1 MRRFV
6 VLFAL
11 LVVLGGCGSEPGA
24 DRAATATATRT
35 PSATA
40 TPQPTATP
48 VRPDVQAAEQAA
60 REELPDIPLWK
71 DTHFR
76 GTVTGETR
84 TAWTASSPSPPRR
97 TLGGS
102 RRSHVVVSWPQ
113 LTVGK
118 PKDGPCAKATENAD
132 KAVDASRRFFLRTDN
147 DALALDDA
155 VKAAQDGD
163 SGALQ
168 RIRAVR
174 GRIADRLNRYL
185 LDGGDT
191 SVGANLLL
199 SAATTA
205 QEAARDGDQARLAD
219 QRREIADALRKLA
232 EEATS

>member
-6 VLFAL
+6 VLFAF

-48 VRPDVQAAEQAA
+48 ERPDAQAAEQAA
-60 REELPDIPLWK
+60 RDELPDIPLWE
-71 DTHFR
+71 DARFR
-76 GTVTGETR
+76 GTVTGEDEICVDR
-84 TAWTASSPSPPRR
+84 VLSKSSAR

-102 RRSHVVVSWPQ
+102 RRSHVVVSWPE
-113 LTVGK
+113 LTVGE
-118 PKDGPCAKATENAD
+118 PKDGPCAKAAENAD
-132 KAVDASRRFFLRTDN
+132 KAVDASRRFFLRTDD

-219 QRREIADALRKLA
+219 QRREIADARTKLA
-232 EEATS
+232 EEATG